1 MCALTQAQEYDL
13 SSFIKYDPGYTIP
26 EEQIIQKVDPTTK
39 TFWKRGGIEKD
50 VCKKKRTTEFK
61 RNPEYSIC

>member
-50 VCKKKRTTEFK
+50 VRKK
-61 RNPEYSIC
+61 